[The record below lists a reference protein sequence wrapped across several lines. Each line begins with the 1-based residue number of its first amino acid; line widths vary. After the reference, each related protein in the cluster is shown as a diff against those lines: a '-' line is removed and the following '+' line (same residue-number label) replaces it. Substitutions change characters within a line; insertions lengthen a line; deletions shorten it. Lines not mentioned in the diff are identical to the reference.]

1 MYCVFTDLFRVIV
14 ELGVCETDAGAVQR
28 DPGAPLHPHHQRTHR
43 EDHAQDIHV
52 VRCQVFAGLSTSTV
66 LLLGGIGVRVAEKTS
81 IIQKRGFNS
90 QNTSCRWRIE
100 KISLTF

>member
-43 EDHAQDIHV
+43 EDHALIKEGRLTLARKNNGYSFQIE
-52 VRCQVFAGLSTSTV
+52 FLS
-66 LLLGGIGVRVAEKTS
+66 R
-81 IIQKRGFNS
+81 IQHNLYGKFE
-90 QNTSCRWRIE
+90 CA
-100 KISLTF
+100 